1 MLINIQ
7 LHADRVDLV
16 ILTAQSQNFEYTIER
31 PDISL
36 SVPAPHLPRRIQRI
50 CLECSFF
57 AGTLIN
63 QPINWF
69 QSPSSWWRQIISA
82 IFDADKNTLNSS
94 RPKITR
100 CTKCVKCKCST
111 DRQEPYGTRAGKIVK
126 DAGVKDHKII
136 IDWSIIPFKV
146 STLNFSPC
154 STPISLVN
162 WFNYTLLG
170 SKCYCKFIAFDFFPS
185 INSVLN

>member
-1 MLINIQ
+1 MLINNQ
-7 LHADRVDLV
+7 FHADRVDLA

-31 PDISL
+31 PDSSL
-36 SVPAPHLPRRIQRI
+36 SVPAPHLTRRIERI

-94 RPKITR
+94 KPKVTR
-100 CTKCVKCKCST
+100 CTKWMKYKCLT
-111 DRQEPYGTRAGKIVK
+111 NRHERYGTRAAKIVK

-154 STPISLVN
+154 STPISLLFDST
-162 WFNYTLLG
+162 FNYTLLG
-170 SKCYCKFIAFDFFPS
+170 S
-185 INSVLN
+185 